1 MTPERKARLGELLEA
16 TKRRGHAGMYTIFFG
31 ELLFGEGFDEF
42 WLSLSQEELDE
53 LITCAHREM
62 YQ

>member
-16 TKRRGHAGMYTIFFG
+16 TKRRGHAGMYIIFFG
-31 ELLFGEGFDEF
+31 ELLFDEGFDEF
-42 WLSLSQEELDE
+42 WLSLTQKELDD
-53 LITCAHREM
+53 LLACARQEM